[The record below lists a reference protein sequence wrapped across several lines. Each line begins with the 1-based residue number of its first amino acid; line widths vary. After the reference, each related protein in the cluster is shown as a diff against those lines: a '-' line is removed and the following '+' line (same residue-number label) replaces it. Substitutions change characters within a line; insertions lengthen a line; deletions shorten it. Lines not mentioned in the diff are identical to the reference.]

1 MESVAV
7 GDGVGSKCGGM
18 GSAHRL
24 VLGVLVVVCVVVIW
38 VGMFV
43 VSVVLSVACVVLC
56 VWVAVWVVGDGV
68 GSIYDGMGSA
78 HRSLALVFS
87 CFGGGVR

>member
-24 VLGVLVVVCVVVIW
+24 LLGVLVVGCVVGDGVGNKCGGMGSAHRLVLGVLVVGVCGW
-38 VGMFV
+38 
-43 VSVVLSVACVVLC
+43 
-56 VWVAVWVVGDGV
+56 
-68 GSIYDGMGSA
+68 
-78 HRSLALVFS
+78 
-87 CFGGGVR
+87 